1 MVRGVSCDCVR
12 ASLEPNRAHC
22 VRRNRPP
29 IICEAINWTNPGG
42 ILLTLRR
49 INVPPAVFNALRIM
63 AIKGDHRINSG
74 RTSTLWQNKQKAS
87 LSRSLALMYTYMCL
101 AQQELWLQRHR
112 FGLFVWLTEL
122 ARVCSQLC
130 HCFSSACF
138 LFAPLAINWWLRS
151 ACCWWDAALNANDA
165 LINWICRFCASSSSA
180 TLEHYLSLPS
190 ALLQGRRRILISW
203 KKNY

>member
-63 AIKGDHRINSG
+63 AIKGDQRINSG

-87 LSRSLALMYTYMCL
+87 LSGSDVHVYVSRSAGTVAPAPSIRLVCL
-101 AQQELWLQRHR
+101 THR
-112 FGLFVWLTEL
+112 AGARLLSIMSLFLICLLFV
-122 ARVCSQLC
+122 C
-130 HCFSSACF
+130 
-138 LFAPLAINWWLRS
+138 
-151 ACCWWDAALNANDA
+151 AA
-165 LINWICRFCASSSSA
+165 S
-180 TLEHYLSLPS
+180 Y
-190 ALLQGRRRILISW
+190 
-203 KKNY
+203 